1 MHGSGAL
8 GYCSAWIVGFAWEL
22 RLVALAVVTAS
33 AASAGAVTAWAAWQ
47 ERVRRDRAIGRWTRI
62 LGRVKEI
69 RKKQRYFA
77 CLGEYLRTVNK
88 NLATR
93 LKTLWLKTD

>member
-1 MHGSGAL
+1 M
-8 GYCSAWIVGFAWEL
+8 
-22 RLVALAVVTAS
+22 
-33 AASAGAVTAWAAWQ
+33 
-47 ERVRRDRAIGRWTRI
+47 
-62 LGRVKEI
+62 GRVKEI

-77 CLGEYLRTVNK
+77 CLGEHLRTVNK